1 MLKDLFTKFTNNY
14 LASTREEFTD
24 HPIGTLVRTTLPQ
37 EIFRTNI
44 INDND
49 YLIKGS
55 VGQGNW
61 ASIPWICIFDKKITT
76 TAQEGIYIVYLLSK
90 DGKSLYL
97 TLNQGCTKVKNQKGK
112 IGAIQYLHDTA
123 NKIQQKIKTTDFQ
136 SGPNINLGSDIS
148 ELGQLYTEGTIFFK
162 EYKQN
167 LIPDD
172 NVLIDDLRKMVSLYK
187 EYANDF
193 IKRQNPV
200 LNQQNP
206 TNPQKQSEVFA
217 MKEDLSNIIYY
228 GVPGTGK
235 TYRIQQEY
243 INNEQK
249 KENTITTTFH
259 QSFSYEEFV
268 EGIKAKVNSDTNQ
281 VEYKVESG
289 VFYKA
294 CEKAAKLAGFN
305 SIIEMIEDGDRAIK
319 IQDAIDNGKIVYFCI
334 DEINRGNIASIFG
347 ELISLVEVSK
357 RCGADPKTELVVTL
371 PYSGQKF
378 AIPANLKIIGTMN
391 TADRSIQLL
400 DSALRRRFRFIECQP
415 EYSGYNQKASGIL
428 KSMNNRIRALLGKD
442 YQIGHAYF
450 MNVSRQNED
459 FEIFECLRDKII
471 PLLEEYFYGE
481 TQKIRMVLNEYD
493 NSLSSTDSNFY
504 IEDTEAINSLGDYED
519 SLQLYKLNENL
530 SSVTAEQAK
539 SFIDHIE

>member
-1 MLKDLFTKFTNNY
+1 MLKDLFTEFTNKY
-14 LASTREEFTD
+14 LTSTKEEFTD
-24 HPIGTLVRTTLPQ
+24 HPMGTLLRSTIPD
-37 EIFRTNI
+37 EIFKTHI
-44 INDND
+44 ISEKD

-55 VGQGNW
+55 TGQGKW
-61 ASIPWICIFDKKITT
+61 VEIPWIGIFDKRITT

-97 TLNQGCTKVKNQKGK
+97 TLNQGCTKVKNEKGK
-112 IGAIQYLHDTA
+112 KGAIKYLHDTA
-123 NKIQQKIKTTDFQ
+123 NLIQQQIKTTYFQ
-136 SGPNINLGSDIS
+136 TAPKINLGSNLG
-148 ELGQLYTEGTIFFK
+148 EKGQLYVDGTIFFK

-172 NVLIDDLRKMVSLYK
+172 IILQDDLKEMVFLYK
-187 EYANDF
+187 EYANNFFKD
-193 IKRQNPV
+193 K
-200 LNQQNP
+200 NP
-206 TNPQKQSEVFA
+206 TISDTPQNSSEVPE

-235 TYRIQQEY
+235 TYKIQQDY

-268 EGIKAKVNSDTNQ
+268 EGIKAKVNPVTNQ
-281 VEYKVESG
+281 VEYKVEPG
-289 VFYKA
+289 IFYKA

-305 SIIEMIEDGDRAIK
+305 SVKEMIEDNDRKAK
-319 IQDAIDNGKIVYFCI
+319 IQSAIEEGKIVYFCI

-347 ELISLVEVSK
+347 ELISLIEVSK
-357 RCGADPKTELVVTL
+357 RCGADSKTELVVTL
-371 PYSGQKF
+371 PYSGEKF
-378 AIPANLKIIGTMN
+378 AVPANLKIIGTMN

-415 EYSGYNQKASGIL
+415 EYSGYNQKAAGIL
-428 KSMNNRIRALLGKD
+428 KAMNDRIRVLLGKD

-450 MNVSRQNED
+450 MNISKENED
-459 FEIFECLRDKII
+459 LGIFECLKDKII

-481 TQKIRMVLNEYD
+481 TQKIRMVLNEYENPAVSAN
-493 NSLSSTDSNFY
+493 NSFY
-504 IEDTEAINSLGDYED
+504 IEDTEAINSLADYED
-519 SLQLYKLNENL
+519 SVQLYKLNENL
-530 SSVTAEQAK
+530 SSVTADQAK
-539 SFIDHIE
+539 NFIDHIE